1 MTNRINPIA
10 ALAVI
15 VFALVPILGVQQHVF
30 AQNTGPSAVLKIGG
44 NVATP
49 FEISAA
55 DLKKMTRKTLSLVN
69 PHNKK
74 TEVYEGVLLLD
85 LFRKAGVPQG
95 DRLRGPVMA
104 DAAGANENCPVR
116 E

>member
-1 MTNRINPIA
+1 M
-10 ALAVI
+10 I

-74 TEVYEGVLLLD
+74 TEVYEGLSWFGNSDSGKKLRLAVYGLCEACAALPD
-85 LFRKAGVPQG
+85 TIQIIHRKLFASRTPK
-95 DRLRGPVMA
+95 
-104 DAAGANENCPVR
+104 
-116 E
+116 